1 MATNTDNYS
10 LTKPSTEDFYDIEV
24 QNENMEIIDREL
36 KELETDIED
45 VQEVL
50 NARMADAEY
59 QTAMVS
65 GTQIHIARQSLS
77 KRLYFKLIQDLT
89 GGVITISLDSGDT
102 LLPLKDI
109 DGNYLTALD
118 KGYWEVVDSTD
129 FFTLRPREGG
139 DIGFYRKYAGGDINI
154 TIPISV
160 FSSNYT
166 TSASARPQVLN
177 NGWIIVP
184 VADET
189 NKAII
194 IRVSKSNGVDWE
206 TLCTIS
212 NGTVNSS
219 DALSFGGNF
228 SCTSSGNYIYILCWR
243 FSSGGSKGTV
253 CCWTIN
259 APVQTNTNVYST
271 KVDIEEQ
278 NTIGS
283 GCYIAIGSESTLH
296 AAWSSKNVPYSN
308 SFNIRYS
315 KSSTGGATWDTVIH
329 VTKQN
334 TSGDNFQKP
343 VLILRN
349 DVVFIICENKWGTT
363 YEIDI
368 FNNTSG
374 WTPGGVTNWGGK
386 AIFAMSSYVQ
396 MSPSATVT
404 NDGVVHVVWAGY
416 DSTDTKSFNL
426 KYSYSSDWGNTWSAM
441 AKVTTGGGTTSSL
454 YDRTYPCITSDSSN
468 KLWIACSAR
477 NGTSTIENLMFISN
491 TGDHWVSKFIT
502 SYPNGSEY
510 FYPSVC
516 DNYNSFSSPLCVY
529 QDNQASAIKFI
540 GVSAASDITL
550 VSKIKQGSYIY
561 SNENVQLKYDTPIN
575 ITINRSTPINVV
587 NSPYA
592 TSAYARPQVLSNGW
606 IVATVYDST
615 AQQFR
620 FFVSKDNGSSYQQL
634 CYKNTAASASPEIS
648 VCSYGTKI
656 FALHTVRTGINGVSC
671 ILFDAATVANTE
683 VPYVSI
689 ETQTAVGQGG
699 YITVDST
706 GTLHAAW
713 SSKNSS
719 YPNSLNIRYSKSADG
734 GVTWTAP
741 TQVTTENNSAANY
754 SNPCIVTKNNKPAI
768 IFVQDSVGLMRI
780 WCNMF
785 NGVAW
790 NNSDSVGRGVQVHN
804 GGAYVQFSPSAT
816 VTSNGAIH
824 VVWHGL
830 DSTDNAEYNIR
841 YSKST
846 DGGVTWSTMTKL
858 TTGNTWS
865 QYNPCISADS
875 SDRLYV
881 VWRGRTVSST
891 SYSQVHTVKYDGIAW
906 STRLALT
913 SATNDQF
920 NPSICDNYKNF
931 VEPLT
936 IYQDNQASSVKFRGI
951 YTVNANQQIIP
962 PIDKATSESQLV
974 ALGNGVLKTYGT
986 EIKRYTGHV
995 SRKSKGW

>member
-1 MATNTDNYS
+1 MATTTDNYS
-10 LTKPSTEDFYDIEV
+10 LTKPSTEDFYDIKV
-24 QNENMEIIDREL
+24 QNENMEIIDQKL
-36 KELETDIED
+36 KKLEIGIED
-45 VQEVL
+45 VQDVL
-50 NARMADAEY
+50 DAHMVDAEY
-59 QTAMVS
+59 QTATVS
-65 GTQIHIARQSLS
+65 GTQIHVARQSLS
-77 KRLYFKLIQDLT
+77 KRLYFKLTQDLT
-89 GGVITISLDSGDT
+89 GGVITISLDSGHT

-109 DGNYLTALD
+109 DGNSLTSLD
-118 KGYWEVVDSTD
+118 KGYWEVVDSTG
-129 FFTLRPREGG
+129 FFTLCPRGG
-139 DIGFYRKYAGGDINI
+139 RDLSFFGKYTGTGGIDTDTKLMLHFNGNI
-154 TIPISV
+154 TDSSLSPKLITGTNVTFGSGVFGEGAVFNGNGYVTIPNSADIDFGSNNFTVDFYFRTPNINQQDGVLFTKRAPSQNTMLTIYIHLGNIRCYGYTSDNNITSEILTPIVANTMYHYAVVRQGNSIKVYLNGKLVGTITTSLALLSNTSSAYIGATGSIASQYFTGIIDHFRISGAARW
-160 FSSNYT
+160 SSDFTPPANEYFYHPDLTLLPQVKKDSFIYSNGEVQLILGNSAKVTVDHSNPVSVAGSPYT
-166 TSASARPQVLN
+166 TSAN
-177 NGWIIVP
+177 
-184 VADET
+184 
-189 NKAII
+189 
-194 IRVSKSNGVDWE
+194 
-206 TLCTIS
+206 
-212 NGTVNSS
+212 
-219 DALSFGGNF
+219 
-228 SCTSSGNYIYILCWR
+228 
-243 FSSGGSKGTV
+243 
-253 CCWTIN
+253 
-259 APVQTNTNVYST
+259 
-271 KVDIEEQ
+271 
-278 NTIGS
+278 
-283 GCYIAIGSESTLH
+283 
-296 AAWSSKNVPYSN
+296 
-308 SFNIRYS
+308 
-315 KSSTGGATWDTVIH
+315 
-329 VTKQN
+329 
-334 TSGDNFQKP
+334 
-343 VLILRN
+343 
-349 DVVFIICENKWGTT
+349 
-363 YEIDI
+363 
-368 FNNTSG
+368 
-374 WTPGGVTNWGGK
+374 
-386 AIFAMSSYVQ
+386 
-396 MSPSATVT
+396 
-404 NDGVVHVVWAGY
+404 
-416 DSTDTKSFNL
+416 
-426 KYSYSSDWGNTWSAM
+426 
-441 AKVTTGGGTTSSL
+441 
-454 YDRTYPCITSDSSN
+454 
-468 KLWIACSAR
+468 
-477 NGTSTIENLMFISN
+477 
-491 TGDHWVSKFIT
+491 
-502 SYPNGSEY
+502 
-510 FYPSVC
+510 
-516 DNYNSFSSPLCVY
+516 
-529 QDNQASAIKFI
+529 
-540 GVSAASDITL
+540 
-550 VSKIKQGSYIY
+550 
-561 SNENVQLKYDTPIN
+561 
-575 ITINRSTPINVV
+575 
-587 NSPYA
+587 
-592 TSAYARPQVLSNGW
+592 ARPQVLSNGW
-606 IVATVYDST
+606 IIATVYDST
-615 AQQFR
+615 SQQFR

-683 VPYVSI
+683 VPYVTI